1 MLRKH
6 WKKIVVTLVAVLLVV
21 DIAASFF
28 FYHLAISRGEK
39 TFLEDN
45 ADLEV
50 SAESLDEM
58 LDGEWREWVAKQPFE
73 ELQMESR
80 DGLSLVGYYLPA
92 KEKTDKLVI
101 FTHGYLGHA
110 KQMGIYGQYYYEDL
124 GYNLFMADARGHGSS
139 EGDYYGFGWHDRLDL
154 IDWTKLLVDKL
165 GNETQIV
172 YHGLSMGAATVLMA
186 SGEKDM
192 SENVSAI
199 IADSPYSSVYELFS
213 YQIKRMFKLP
223 PFPIL
228 DSTSLVTKALAGYS
242 FREASSLKQ
251 VEKAEV
257 PILYIHG
264 KEDTFVPTNLAEE
277 LYEHTNSEAE
287 LMLVDGANHGE
298 SFVLEKEAYKE
309 RLNSF
314 LLKYIK

>member
-80 DGLSLVGYYLPA
+80 DGLNLVGYYLPA

-154 IDWTKLLVDKL
+154 IDWTKLLVNKL

>member
-80 DGLSLVGYYLPA
+80 DGLNLVGYYLPA

-251 VEKAEV
+251 VEKTEV

>member
-154 IDWTKLLVDKL
+154 IDWTKLLVNKL